1 MVFGRRERFKY
12 SDSILFAQ
20 IWFLNISIYPQNCSL
35 TGTHSHSLVKRWIQI
50 SFVLQQFILY
60 FFLQNCSLTG
70 HCSNNVNNEI
80 LFSSLSSNTLQHSTN
95 PIGCFSRVICRCFF
109 KHGFFKFVL
118 ILSPISTNTSNIF
131 FNNPLFIKYQLY
143 AIGKNTDEFMLLFRK
158 LVWRWANHAFSI
170 LSIGILLFECQS
182 LLPSK
187 LDLFDSVS
195 VMCLLKFGEKIE

>member
-35 TGTHSHSLVKRWIQI
+35 TGTHSHWLVKRWIQI

-143 AIGKNTDEFMLLFRK
+143 AIGKNTDEFMLLLRK

-170 LSIGILLFECQS
+170 LSIGFTIWMS
-182 LLPSK
+182 ISSPK
-187 LDLFDSVS
+187 
-195 VMCLLKFGEKIE
+195 